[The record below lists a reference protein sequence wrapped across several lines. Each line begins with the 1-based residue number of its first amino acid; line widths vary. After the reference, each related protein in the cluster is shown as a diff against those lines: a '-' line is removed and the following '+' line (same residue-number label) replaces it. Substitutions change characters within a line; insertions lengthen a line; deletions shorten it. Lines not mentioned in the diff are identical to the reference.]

1 MELKNMVIL
10 GIGIDLLDMN
20 RVNHLYL
27 KYGEKLSRKILS
39 TKEWEYIGEI
49 DLSPKRASNFIAK
62 RFSMKESLLKAIGI
76 GMGRGVGLGDMS
88 IIGDLLSKPQVI
100 LNECSAKFLQEFYD
114 TNISNLVFNVS
125 VSDQVNFITSVAVIS
140 SKYDV

>member
-1 MELKNMVIL
+1 MGIL

-27 KYGEKLSRKILS
+27 KYGEKLSKKILS
-39 TKEWEYIGEI
+39 AREWDYIGEL
-49 DLSPKRASNFIAK
+49 DLSPKKASNFIAK

-76 GMGRGVGLGDMS
+76 GMGRGMRLIDIS

-100 LNECSAKFLQEFYD
+100 LNEFSTKFLQEFYD
-114 TNISNLVFNVS
+114 TSISNLTFNVS
-125 VSDQVNFITSVAVIS
+125 VSDQANFITSLAIIS
-140 SKYDV
+140 SKYSV